1 MKKIYWLLIMFFL
14 IGSTTLWSQ
23 AQHQREIDSLL
34 KKLPLVS
41 KDTNRV
47 NLLAHLAYLYSFK
60 DSINS
65 FNYANEAIQLSKF
78 LQFKP
83 GFAGAYRSK
92 ANYYITKRIPQK
104 AISFIQQEA
113 TIWEQLKNTDE
124 LIASYIRF
132 GQVYSMQN
140 KFDTAI
146 SYYKKAENISLKL
159 NNSKALGAV
168 YHGLGTLYSDKS
180 EPENAI
186 GYLIK
191 SLQIQEATHDTKT
204 IGSTQNNLGR
214 LFFQTK
220 NYSKAIA
227 YYTKSLEANT
237 LVKDWLNLGITH
249 VNLANVYIEETH
261 YEKALI
267 ELDKSLEL
275 FKQVGFKRGMQ
286 VCYNNLGAL
295 NLRQANYEPAIGF
308 LKKGLDLAKENQT
321 KLGVALIEQNIGYS
335 YTHLK
340 EYPEALKWFES
351 AEQTAA
357 KFGADDNTLGEIY
370 NHRSSLDSLMGNFG
384 SALVYRTKYVRI
396 TEKATSEKVIRQ
408 VNELQT
414 QYETEKKQLRI
425 NLLNKSDSIKT
436 LAISNQQL
444 AIQQNQFLLAKQDLE
459 LADASL
465 LLKSDSLLLLEQNKK
480 LLQSSLDSNIKED
493 KIKLL
498 SRQRKIDQLE
508 VSRKKNQITIG
519 IIGAAL
525 LALIAYGLYRRN
537 KIKQQKAYQE
547 KLMLQQEQST
557 IDIITAEEK
566 ERKRI
571 ASDLHDGVGQL
582 MSATWMNLQAL
593 NNQVKDK
600 DSEEG
605 LLLQKCIAMVDESC
619 KEVRQVSHNMM
630 PNALLM
636 KGLVSAVQ
644 EFIGQIDHR
653 SLNINLTAEGLT
665 TPIPSHIETVLY
677 RVIQESV
684 NNVIKHAK
692 AAELDISIIR
702 SSDGIDVMI
711 EDNGKGFNPK
721 QLGLSAGIGLQ
732 NIKLRIQYLQGT
744 VEWNS
749 GEGKGTLVAIYIPLN
764 EKNQSAV

>member
-1 MKKIYWLLIMFFL
+1 MKKVYSLI
-14 IGSTTLWSQ
+14 LWQFAVGITILQGQ
-23 AQHQREIDSLL
+23 AQHQNEIDSLL
-34 KKLPLVS
+34 KKLPILS
-41 KDTNRV
+41 KDTTRV
-47 NLLAHLAYLYSFK
+47 NLLTQLAYLYSFK
-60 DSINS
+60 DSTNT
-65 FNYANEAIQLSKF
+65 FKYADEAIQISNT

-83 GFAGAYRSK
+83 GLAGAYRSK
-92 ANYYITKRIPQK
+92 ANYFITKRIPQK

-113 TIWEQLKNTDE
+113 NIWEQLKDQNE
-124 LIASYIRF
+124 LITNYIRF
-132 GQVYSMQN
+132 AQVYGMQN

-146 SYYKKAENISLKL
+146 GYYKKAEIICLKL
-159 NNSKALGAV
+159 KKPKALGVV
-168 YHGLGTLYSDKS
+168 YHGIGTLYSDKN

-191 SLQIQEATHDTKT
+191 SLQIQETTQDTKT

-220 NYSKAIA
+220 NYPKAVE
-227 YYTKSLEANT
+227 YYTKSVESNT
-237 LVKDWLNLGITH
+237 ISKDWLNLGITH
-249 VNLANVYIEETH
+249 VNLANIYIEQTN
-261 YEKALI
+261 YGKALI
-267 ELDKSLEL
+267 ELDKSLAL
-275 FKQVGFKRGMQ
+275 FKLVGFKRGMQ
-286 VCYNNLGAL
+286 VSYNNLGAI
-295 NLRQANYEPAIGF
+295 NLRQANYEPAIIF
-308 LKKGLDLAKENQT
+308 FKKGLELAKENQT
-321 KLGVALIEQNIGYS
+321 KSGVALIEQNIGYS

-340 EYPEALKWFES
+340 EYPEALNWFES
-351 AEQTAA
+351 AEQTAV
-357 KFGADDNTLGEIY
+357 KFGSDDYTLGEIY

-444 AIQQNQFLLAKQDLE
+444 AINQNQFLIAQQDLE

-498 SRQRKIDQLE
+498 NRQRTIDQLE

-519 IIGAAL
+519 IISTIL
-525 LALIAYGLYRRN
+525 LAFIAYVLYRRN
-537 KIKQQKAYQE
+537 KIKQAKAYQE
-547 KLMLQQEQST
+547 KLMMQQEQST

-593 NNQVKDK
+593 NNQLKDLE
-600 DSEEG
+600 SEEG

-636 KGLVSAVQ
+636 KGLVNAVQ

-702 SSDGIDVMI
+702 SPDGIDVMI

-721 QLGLSAGIGLQ
+721 QLGSSAGIGLQ
-732 NIKLRIQYLQGT
+732 NIKSRIQYLQGT

-749 GEGKGTLVAIYIPLN
+749 GEGRGTLVAIYIPLN
-764 EKNQSAV
+764 EKNQTVA